1 MHPRIRPLT
10 LAVLLATTGLVAT
23 GCVSVPGTP
32 PPPAPGLAPA
42 GAPSPAPVAPDRA
55 AEQAP
60 AHGELASTGPEASPR
75 PRPSKGHEADDGRR
89 GRAGGPGGPGGAVA
103 PQGRE
108 RRAVVPQQPT
118 RGERGD
124 KASAEKAGSPRKHR
138 KHSAV
143 RPPRM
148 RTHYDMGDLCRAS
161 DGVADPSF
169 VAMCRASYG
178 R

>member
-1 MHPRIRPLT
+1 MHPRIKPLT
-10 LAVLLATTGLVAT
+10 LAVLLAATGLVAT

-32 PPPAPGLAPA
+32 PPSAPGLAPA
-42 GAPSPAPVAPDRA
+42 GAPSPAPVAPDRP

-60 AHGELASTGPEASPR
+60 AHGELASTGPQASPQ
-75 PRPSKGHEADDGRR
+75 PRPSGGQEPDDGRR
-89 GRAGGPGGPGGAVA
+89 AEARGPGGADA
-103 PQGRE
+103 AHGRE
-108 RRAVVPQQPT
+108 RRAVVPEQPV

-124 KASAEKAGSPRKHR
+124 KASAEKARSPRKHR
-138 KHSAV
+138 KHAGV
-143 RPPRM
+143 RPPRV

>member
-1 MHPRIRPLT
+1 MHPRTRPLT
-10 LAVLLATTGLVAT
+10 LAVLLAATGLVAT

-32 PPPAPGLAPA
+32 PPPPPGLAPA
-42 GAPSPAPVAPDRA
+42 GAPSPASLSPERA

-60 AHGELASTGPEASPR
+60 THAELASTGPEESPR
-75 PRPSKGHEADDGRR
+75 PRPSSGHEADDGRR
-89 GRAGGPGGPGGAVA
+89 AEARAPGGADA

-108 RRAVVPQQPT
+108 RRAAVPEKPA
-118 RGERGD
+118 RGRQGD
-124 KASAEKAGSPRKHR
+124 KGRAEEARSPRKHT
-138 KHSAV
+138 KHRDV
-143 RPPRM
+143 RPPRV

>member
-1 MHPRIRPLT
+1 MHPRTRPLT
-10 LAVLLATTGLVAT
+10 LAVLLVATGLVAT

-42 GAPSPAPVAPDRA
+42 GAPSPASLSPERP
-55 AEQAP
+55 AERAP
-60 AHGELASTGPEASPR
+60 AHAELASTGPEESPR
-75 PRPSKGHEADDGRR
+75 PRPSSGHEADDRR
-89 GRAGGPGGPGGAVA
+89 RAEAHAPGGADA

-108 RRAVVPQQPT
+108 RRAVVPEKPV
-118 RGERGD
+118 RGRQGD
-124 KASAEKAGSPRKHR
+124 KGRAEEARSPRKQG
-138 KHSAV
+138 KHAGV
-143 RPPRM
+143 RPPRV